1 MIATMTGVCADER
14 DASLQR
20 ILREHAP
27 MCERMAAGHEADV
40 EVARDLVQ
48 DILVAVWRAWPAFK
62 GQCSE
67 RTYVARIAQYRIATH
82 VSRAVREPRR
92 QPLTECLVAP
102 DLTPEAHVMR
112 DDAHAQ
118 LARQVR
124 ELPLS
129 LREVAILMLE
139 GFSAA
144 EIGETLGVSANAV
157 AIRATRARELLRTAM
172 ERSHE

>member
-1 MIATMTGVCADER
+1 MIATMSGVCPDVS

-27 MCERMAAGHEADV
+27 MCQRMAAGHEADA
-40 EVARDLVQ
+40 ELARDLVQ

-92 QPLTECLVAP
+92 QPLTEYLVAP
-102 DLTPEAHVMR
+102 DLTPEAHVLR
-112 DDAHAQ
+112 DDAHAH
-118 LARQVR
+118 LSRRVR

-139 GFSAA
+139 GFPAPEIAA
-144 EIGETLGVSANAV
+144 TLGISANAV
-157 AIRATRARELLRTAM
+157 AIRATRARELLRAAM
-172 ERSHE
+172 EPTRE